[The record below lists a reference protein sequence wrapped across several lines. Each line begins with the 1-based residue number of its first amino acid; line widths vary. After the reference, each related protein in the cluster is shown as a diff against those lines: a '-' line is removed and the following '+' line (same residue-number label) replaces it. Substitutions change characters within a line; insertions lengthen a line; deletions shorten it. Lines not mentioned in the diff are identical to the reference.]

1 MISPKQRASSQ
12 AILFW
17 ASEGRAALPGAIPYN
32 GLDWKALPR
41 RGIFFRIQLC
51 EKVGI
56 SLAEVYERVGESVI
70 SV

>member
-17 ASEGRAALPGAIPYN
+17 ASEGRAALLGAIPYN
-32 GLDWKALPR
+32 GVNGEALPR
-41 RGIFFRIQLC
+41 RGTFFSIQLC
-51 EKVGI
+51 EKAGI
-56 SLAEVYERVGESVI
+56 SLAEVYERIGKSVI